1 MALTVAARRAIA
13 IRNSIKRRQAANDNA
28 DRAAGK
34 AASAM
39 HPRLLAMCVEAG
51 GFDQNARF
59 A

>member
-34 AASAM
+34 TTSAM